1 MKKLLAVIAAVG
13 MISVGTTG
21 VFAEDTVQSD
31 EEYQIMLV
39 SQEAEDQS
47 TVLPEDNSVSILESE
62 EEALPEP
69 DVEEEEEQEQEE
81 TEAPTVD
88 NPETGVTL
96 GIAAAVVCGVLV
108 IGCIVF
114 SIISKKKKGGKGGN
128 SKKPAKKK

>member
-13 MISVGTTG
+13 MISVGTASA
-21 VFAEDTVQSD
+21 FADNSVQSD

-39 SQEAEDQS
+39 SEEEDQS

-62 EEALPEP
+62 EETLPEP
-69 DVEEEEEQEQEE
+69 DVEEEEEQEE
-81 TEAPTVD
+81 TEAPAVD

-96 GIAAAVVCGVLV
+96 GIAAAVICGVLV